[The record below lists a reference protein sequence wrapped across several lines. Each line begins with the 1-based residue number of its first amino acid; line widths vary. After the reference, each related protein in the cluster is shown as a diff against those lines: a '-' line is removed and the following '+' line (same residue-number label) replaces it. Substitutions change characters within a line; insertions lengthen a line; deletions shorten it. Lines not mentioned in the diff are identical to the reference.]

1 VRETIVVAGALA
13 QKPGQA
19 GHTWQFLQYL
29 LGLRR
34 LGWEVLFLDEL
45 ETDMCVDKHGHRCS
59 PEDSINLDY
68 FQSVMTEFGLAE
80 SCALIAEGRSVFG
93 VSHAVAVERTRRS
106 ALLLNVM
113 GYLADDVILAAAPRR
128 VFLDTDPGYGQMWRE
143 LGLADIFAG
152 HDDHVTIAEN
162 IGRVDCAIPTAGL
175 SWHTTPQPVFLDAW
189 RANGPPSSDT
199 FTSVG
204 AWRGPYAP
212 IELNGITYGLR
223 VHEFRKF
230 IDLPQRTGR
239 RFELALDI
247 DPAETSDLALLDAN
261 GWDLVNPIGVAHSPA
276 AYRSYLQSSLAELMV
291 SRGIYV
297 QTRSGWFSE
306 RSICYLASGR
316 PVLAQDTGLD
326 GLYPLGEGL
335 LAFRTVEEAA
345 DGVEEICADYP
356 RHSVAA
362 RELAEAYFGSDQVLG
377 RLLSSLGVA

>member
-1 VRETIVVAGALA
+1 MRETIVVAGALA
-13 QKPGQA
+13 QKPEQA

-34 LGWEVLFLDEL
+34 LGWDVLFLDQL
-45 ETDMCVDKHGHRCS
+45 EADMCVDEHGHRCS
-59 PEDSINLDY
+59 LEVSINLAY
-68 FQSVMTEFGLAE
+68 FRSVMTEFGLAE
-80 SCALIAEGRSVFG
+80 SCALLNQGRSVFG
-93 VSHAVAVERTRRS
+93 VAHDVAVERTRRS

-113 GYLADDVILAAAPRR
+113 GYLADDEILAAAPRR

-143 LGLADIFAG
+143 LGLADIFEG

-162 IGRVDCAIPTAGL
+162 IGRPDCGIPTAGL
-175 SWHTTPQPVFLDAW
+175 SWLTTPQPVLLDAW
-189 RANGPPSSDT
+189 RPNGPPASET

-204 AWRGPYAP
+204 SWRGPYAP
-212 IELNGITYGLR
+212 IELNGVTYGLR
-223 VHEFRKF
+223 VHEFRQF
-230 IDLPQRTGR
+230 FELPCLTGR

-247 DPAETSDLALLDAN
+247 DPAETRDLALLHAS
-261 GWDLVNPIGVAHSPA
+261 GWKLVDPRGVGHSPA
-276 AYRSYLQSSLAELMV
+276 TYRAYLRSSLAEFMV

-316 PVLAQDTGLD
+316 PVLAQDTGLE

-345 DGVEEICADYP
+345 VGVEEICADYP
-356 RHSVAA
+356 RHSLAA
-362 RELAEAYFGSDQVLG
+362 REVAEAHFGSDQVLG
-377 RLLSSLGVA
+377 RLLGSLGVA

>member
-59 PEDSINLDY
+59 LEESVNLAY
-68 FQSVMTEFGLAE
+68 FQSVMNEFGLAE
-80 SCALIAEGRSVFG
+80 SCALLTEGRSVFG
-93 VSHAVAVERTRRS
+93 VAHDVAVERTRRS

-162 IGRVDCAIPTAGL
+162 IGRADCGIPTAGL

-189 RANGPPSSDT
+189 RPNGPPASET

-212 IELNGITYGLR
+212 IELNGVTYGLR

-230 IDLPQRTGR
+230 VDLPQRTGR

-261 GWDLVNPIGVAHSPA
+261 GWDLVDPIDVAHSPA

-345 DGVEEICADYP
+345 AGVKEICGDYP

-377 RLLSSLGVA
+377 RLLTSLGVG

>member
-13 QKPGQA
+13 QKPEQA

-34 LGWEVLFLDEL
+34 LGWDVLFLDEL
-45 ETDMCVDKHGHRCS
+45 EADMCVDDRRRPCPLEAS
-59 PEDSINLDY
+59 VNLAY
-68 FQSVMTEFGLAE
+68 FRTVMTEFGLDE
-80 SCALIAEGRSVFG
+80 SCALLHEGRSVFG
-93 VSHAVAVERTRRS
+93 VSRDVAVERTRRS

-113 GYLADDVILAAAPRR
+113 GYLADEELLAAAPRR

-143 LGLADIFAG
+143 LGLADIFTG
-152 HDDHVTIAEN
+152 HDDHVTIAQN
-162 IGRVDCAIPTAGL
+162 IGRPECGIPTAGL
-175 SWHTTPQPVFLDAW
+175 TWLTTPQPVYLDAW
-189 RANGPPSSDT
+189 HPNGPPTSDT

-212 IELNGITYGLR
+212 IELDGVTYGLR

-230 IDLPQRTGR
+230 VELPLLTSR
-239 RFELALDI
+239 RFELAFDI
-247 DPAETSDLALLDAN
+247 DPAETQDLALLDGN
-261 GWDLVNPIGVAHSPA
+261 GWKLVDPRRVANEPGTYR
-276 AYRSYLQSSLAELMV
+276 AYLRSSLAEFMV
-291 SRGIYV
+291 ARGIYV

-335 LAFRTVEEAA
+335 LTFRTVEEAA
-345 DGVEEICADYP
+345 AGVEEIEADYP
-356 RHSVAA
+356 RHSRAA
-362 RELAEAYFGSDQVLG
+362 RELAEAYFGSDHVLE
-377 RLLSSLGVA
+377 RLLGSLGVA